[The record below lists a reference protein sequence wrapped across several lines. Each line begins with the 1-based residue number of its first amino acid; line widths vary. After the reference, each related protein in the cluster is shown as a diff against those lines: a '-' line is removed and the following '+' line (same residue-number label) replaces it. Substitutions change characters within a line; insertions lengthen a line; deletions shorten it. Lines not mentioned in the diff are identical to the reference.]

1 MDLKGFFLRCW
12 WYKAD
17 ALGSIQRGYCR
28 RIISVESRGANSNSA
43 APKCKAGFFFFPFWN
58 FQRKPNESF
67 MDCFFFLQPLWLLI
81 HIGNETFLFR
91 TPTARSC
98 ATQQNNL
105 RKCVWE
111 CWTFY
116 RYMCQHRTHQ
126 NMALEAFLN
135 VFLQTINI
143 ILTS

>member
-1 MDLKGFFLRCW
+1 MHLEASKEGTAGESFQLNREEP
-12 WYKAD
+12 
-17 ALGSIQRGYCR
+17 IQT
-28 RIISVESRGANSNSA
+28 VLLPNA
-43 APKCKAGFFFFPFWN
+43 KLDFFFFPFWN

-81 HIGNETFLFR
+81 HIGNQTFLFR